1 MRISDWSSDVCSS
14 DLLEQEKAFE
24 SGGAGG
30 NLDAESDQSSDD
42 RTNDMNDTATIER
55 PNPPAPKGRETP
67 AAPSALNRID
77 MDIKG
82 NQVHLNA
89 LLDLNGLAALEKKI
103 KALKIL
109 LEVHDDETGEDDE
122 DERSE
127 EHTSELQSLM
137 R

>member
-42 RTNDMNDTATIER
+42 RTTDMNDTATIER

-67 AAPSALNRID
+67 AAPSALDRIA
-77 MDIKG
+77 MDLQR
-82 NQVHLNA
+82 NHVHLNA
-89 LLDLNGLAALEKKI
+89 LLDLNELAALEK
-103 KALKIL
+103 
-109 LEVHDDETGEDDE
+109 
-122 DERSE
+122 RSE
-127 EHTSELQSLM
+127 ESRIGKEVVSTWRS
-137 R
+137 